1 MLVKPLMATITRI
14 SDARQNRY
22 SRGVNAPHLRVVDDV
37 EQHFS
42 RGDENSLKAAYDAHG
57 SLIYTYCRRTLG
69 PDAASDVTQEVFL
82 AAWRACDRFDT
93 QRGSL
98 AGWLMGIAK
107 NKVID
112 HLRAGGR
119 RISTVGGAD
128 VTQVSVGAEEA
139 GALADRLLVSD
150 AVASLPERSREVV
163 ELAFF
168 EDLTHAQIAERTQ
181 LPLGTIK
188 SDIRRGLARMRRHL
202 EGQS

>member
-1 MLVKPLMATITRI
+1 MATVTSIT
-14 SDARQNRY
+14 AHRQTRY
-22 SRGVNAPHLRVVDDV
+22 SRIVNMRHLHAVDDV
-37 EQHFS
+37 ELQFS
-42 RGDENSLKAAYDAHG
+42 RGDEAALKAAYDAHG
-57 SLIYTYCRRTLG
+57 DLIYTYCRRSLG
-69 PDAASDVTQEVFL
+69 ADAARDVTQEVFL
-82 AAWRACDRFDT
+82 AAWRAAERFDT

-119 RISTVGGAD
+119 RVSTVGGAD
-128 VTQVSVGAEEA
+128 VSEISVGTEEA

-150 AVASLPERSREVV
+150 AIASLSGRSREVV